1 MSVTLHEDGDGEAA
15 QVYHLC
21 DTVYYNYDAASFA
34 AGLQRTVGCLLV
46 DAVNLPDG
54 IDWSAKDLD
63 GVLGTVS
70 RGLEYS
76 DPVSVHTEL
85 DWGVDAAAKRLMT
98 CVGPSAAEN
107 GTSLQVTFRD
117 TDSAAAGDDATG
129 IALMTDGFTGD
140 AVSGIVTDPVSLTL
154 RRNELTMV
162 RYDYDGQGFRI
173 SVFVDGDWV
182 TIHDM
187 EVD

>member
-1 MSVTLHEDGDGEAA
+1 M
-15 QVYHLC
+15 
-21 DTVYYNYDAASFA
+21 
-34 AGLQRTVGCLLV
+34 
-46 DAVNLPDG
+46 
-54 IDWSAKDLD
+54 
-63 GVLGTVS
+63 
-70 RGLEYS
+70 
-76 DPVSVHTEL
+76 
-85 DWGVDAAAKRLMT
+85 
-98 CVGPSAAEN
+98 
-107 GTSLQVTFRD
+107 TFRD

-140 AVSGIVTDPVSLTL
+140 AASGIVTDPVSLTL